1 VAKKGMPLNLGND
14 GDGSSRIIL
23 TEPRGSTAEV
33 LLFGGQVISWKNERR
48 EELLYMSSKVYL

>member
-1 VAKKGMPLNLGND
+1 MPLNLGND

-33 LLFGGQVISWKNERR
+33 SSCFLYFISFHHFPLFGWGVLNFTQRF
-48 EELLYMSSKVYL
+48 

>member
-1 VAKKGMPLNLGND
+1 MMPLNLGND

-33 LLFGGQVISWKNERR
+33 CSFFHLFSSLLASSSLFPPLFEGL
-48 EELLYMSSKVYL
+48 ELQS

>member
-33 LLFGGQVISWKNERR
+33 LL
-48 EELLYMSSKVYL
+48 LHLSSLHHSSMFRP